1 MLALRFFFSRMLA
14 MNAPDILVIGAGPA
28 GLTAGLYGARSGHAT
43 VVLERA
49 LPGGQVALT
58 SEVENYPGFAEPIE
72 GTALTQAMEAQARRF
87 GCAIETAEVSGISA
101 GPEGIA
107 VATTAGEYRPRTA
120 IIASGVMSKQLG
132 LERENEL
139 RGRGV
144 SYCAVCDGPLFR
156 GREVA
161 VVGGGDS
168 ALDEALYL
176 ANICS
181 RVHLVHRRDE
191 FRGSR
196 HAQDRVRARS
206 NITLHLSSLVTAL
219 RGEKR
224 LESIDL
230 TSRKDGS
237 VTSLAVTGLFIYVGS
252 VPNTTWCE
260 GVVRL
265 DEQGFVITDDRLRTG
280 VPGLFAAG
288 DVRVTPLRQIATA
301 VADGALAAMSA
312 HDYLSETAR

>member
-1 MLALRFFFSRMLA
+1 MQA
-14 MNAPDILVIGAGPA
+14 MKTPEILVIGAGPA

-58 SEVENYPGFAEPIE
+58 SVVENYPGFPEPIE

-87 GCAIETAEVSGISA
+87 GCALDTAEATAISV
-101 GPEGIA
+101 GPEGI
-107 VATTAGEYRPRTA
+107 VVITTAGEYRPRAA
-120 IIASGVMSKQLG
+120 IIASGVMSRQLG

-181 RVHLVHRRDE
+181 RVHLIHRRDE
-191 FRGSR
+191 FRGAR
-196 HAQDRVRARS
+196 HTQDKVRACQ
-206 NITLHLSSLVTAL
+206 NITLHLSTIVTGL
-219 RGEKR
+219 NGTNR
-224 LESIDL
+224 LESIVL
-230 TSRKDGS
+230 ESRKDGS
-237 VTSLAVTGLFIYVGS
+237 TRELPVAGLFIYVGS
-252 VPNTTWCE
+252 IPNTTWCQE
-260 GVVRL
+260 TIQL
-265 DEQGFVITDDRLRTG
+265 DPNGFIPTDGHLRTN
-280 VPGLFAAG
+280 VPGVFAAG

-312 HDYLSETAR
+312 HEYITRVS